1 MFRCSSSIGKKA
13 MSYRA
18 VRLTP
23 TIAIASC
30 FVLAGVVTGIAGC
43 GTLPKSPAEA
53 QQPRR
58 GQQDDGPAAVDVA
71 IARTVL
77 LAQDQDYTGTTQPYR
92 RVSVRSQV
100 EGQIID
106 LAVNVGDRV
115 SAGQTLGRLD
125 DNVLTAA
132 VVEAEAEI
140 AARQSE
146 VAQARTAVSDART
159 QVEETRLRL
168 QQAQSDLQRLEQ
180 LFRDG
185 ALPEQQVEN
194 ARTTV
199 GTARQALRSAQEQV
213 RNRQQA
219 VTASQKRVTAQQ
231 AIAAQE
237 RTRQSFTV
245 LTSPVTGF
253 VLERTLEPGNL
264 AQPGSEILTLGDFSQ
279 VKIDVQLS
287 ERELGTI
294 QVDQSVQVQLD
305 AFPNQAITGRVSRV
319 SPAADPTSRL
329 IPVEV
334 IIPNAN
340 GRIGSGLLARV
351 NFTQQSVQR
360 VVVPES
366 ALTTD
371 QDRRARQQAGN
382 NAKPPADRG
391 GDQAKPKSAGGQ
403 APRRNSGTV
412 FVVNTQD
419 GKSTVAARQVSLGTR
434 QDGQVE
440 VLSGLRLGD
449 RYVTRSSKAL
459 KDGAPVR
466 LSVLSEGRGQEA
478 EGRR

>member
-1 MFRCSSSIGKKA
+1 
-13 MSYRA
+13 MSYTA
-18 VRLTP
+18 VRFSPILT
-23 TIAIASC
+23 
-30 FVLAGVVTGIAGC
+30 LAGWIALAGLITGLAGC
-43 GTLPKSPAEA
+43 GALPKSEAGA
-53 QQPRR
+53 QQPRP

-71 IARTVL
+71 IARTAL
-77 LAQDQDYTGTTQPYR
+77 LAQDQEYSGTTQPFR
-92 RVSVRSQV
+92 QVSVRSQV

-115 SAGQTLGRLD
+115 NSGQVLGRLD
-125 DNVLTAA
+125 DSVLTAT

-146 VAQARTAVSDART
+146 VAQSRTAVSDART
-159 QVEETRLRL
+159 QVEEARLRL

-185 ALPEQQVEN
+185 AIPEQQVEN

-219 VTASQKRVTAQQ
+219 ITAAQKRVSAQQ

-294 QVDQSVQVQLD
+294 QVGQSVQVTLD
-305 AFPNQAITGRVSRV
+305 AFPNQTITGRVSRV

-334 IIPNAN
+334 IIPNTN

-351 NFTQQSVQR
+351 NFTQQALQR

-366 ALTTD
+366 ALTTN
-371 QDRRARQQAGN
+371 QDRRARQPAGN
-382 NAKPPADRG
+382 QPGGNRPEGGQPPGDRSG
-391 GDQAKPKSAGGQ
+391 AAPKTKSAGTQ
-403 APRRNSGTV
+403 TPRRNSGTI

-419 GKSTVAARQVSLGTR
+419 GKSTVQARQVSLGDR
-434 QDGQVE
+434 LDGQVE
-440 VLSGLRLGD
+440 VLSGLRPGD

-459 KDGAPVR
+459 KDGVPVR

-478 EGRR
+478 EGRGERR